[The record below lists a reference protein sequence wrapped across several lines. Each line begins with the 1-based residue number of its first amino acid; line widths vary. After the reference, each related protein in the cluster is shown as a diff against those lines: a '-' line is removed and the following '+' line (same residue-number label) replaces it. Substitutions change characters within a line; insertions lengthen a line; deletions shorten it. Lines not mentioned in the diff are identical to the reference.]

1 MSKAVSQRASANSL
15 RSNTKQHKRHVS
27 LRNLPDQ
34 PGPEDH
40 IPPSL
45 ALDARSTRDS
55 AFSISSTEQHLGVG
69 PSAGYDDAAHAAG
82 SGTFPDSKK
91 QALVA
96 PPTHSRNGSHN
107 RRPTEAYAEELDRLL
122 ESEGE
127 DGVNLIKVVERQ
139 DVFHLIHQIRS
150 DLRSTIDTHL
160 SWEELTSV
168 DLNFSLVRPLAIKY
182 SNYRSIAILYCLM
195 LNRIYFQREASRDL
209 AFQSVNTTRAALCEL
224 LAMKLLRTFSNDGLE
239 LVTSLTASFHPLAGA
254 TYAELTELDL
264 SSSHI
269 DLEDITKH
277 GLAPKQC
284 SSTLDLAIASSAKR
298 FISTPLC
305 QRCIDGIWNGK
316 VVLAPLQASH
326 AILNDSY
333 KKRPL
338 SIYDPTK
345 APLLNHL
352 RLRVP
357 SIRSKLEFITF
368 VVILILYVAALAQ
381 KGSPTWTVQETLFSI
396 WLFGFAVDE
405 LAQLQEHGLSHYL
418 GTIYNLID
426 ALFCIISF
434 CWFGLRISAL
444 QHGLADRSDLSFDC
458 LALGAVLL
466 CPRVAS
472 SLVQD
477 NVVLLSLKAMLS
489 DFAFFT
495 VLAMICFSG
504 FAYAFYS
511 LASEERWTFK
521 AVLWLMLKVWFG
533 SSYLGFDE
541 AKSFSL
547 TFGPPLMII
556 YTVMSNTL
564 LLTVLISLLSNTFQV
579 VAMNAN
585 EEAMFQ
591 FACKTMSGITT
602 DAIFSYQPPLNLLA
616 VAIVM
621 PLSFVVSPRWLHKI
635 NVFLIRLTSFHVLLV
650 IHFCE
655 LNVFGHGIS
664 LTADKGKSLIS
675 RLAFFSSGLD
685 GASADVIEAAFDY
698 QAPQDKDE
706 WPVEGDASGDEADA
720 EVEVDGGE
728 ARGVGAKGKQ
738 GGQEGGSWEE
748 RAADQLEHSLSAQDE
763 RGSAMASKQSQ
774 PVASGTS
781 AQQDAMPRTLTQ
793 SSLANSV
800 SSRRTRDA
808 PVNRSVHLLRRGPEA
823 RGLGSLS
830 SPLAK
835 LFNRAFDPDEIE
847 GNVPK
852 RSSSTRRFERAD
864 SPVRSHPAS
873 RLVDVNDPRSQESSP
888 SRPAARKHPKRADSS
903 QEGGGSTLAAI
914 GEAGAGSEVD
924 TLFNKDGLDA
934 ELRDVARRV
943 QEMEARGK
951 RMEDLLLQLLEKQTS
966 HEGK

>member
-15 RSNTKQHKRHVS
+15 HSRQQQHKRHVS

-34 PGPEDH
+34 PGPDDH
-40 IPPSL
+40 IPPAL
-45 ALDARSTRDS
+45 ALDAPSPGDS
-55 AFSISSTEQHLGVG
+55 AFSFSSTEQHLGVG
-69 PSAGYDDAAHAAG
+69 PSSSHHASHA
-82 SGTFPDSKK
+82 SHRHAFPGT
-91 QALVA
+91 A
-96 PPTHSRNGSHN
+96 PTTSRTGSHI
-107 RRPTEAYAEELDRLL
+107 RRPTEADAQEIDRLL

-139 DVFHLIHQIRS
+139 DVFHLIHEIRS
-150 DLRSTIDTHL
+150 DLRKTIDTHL

-182 SNYRSIAILYCLM
+182 SNFRSIAILYCLM
-195 LNRIYFQREASRDL
+195 LNRIYFQREATRDL
-209 AFQSVNTTRAALCEL
+209 AFQSVNNTRSTLCEL

-239 LVTSLTASFHPLAGA
+239 LVTSLTASFHPLAGT
-254 TYAELTELDL
+254 TYKELKEMQL
-264 SSSHI
+264 SSSFI
-269 DLEDITKH
+269 DLDDITKH
-277 GLAPKQC
+277 GLAAKQY
-284 SSTLDLAIASSAKR
+284 SNTLELAIASSAKR

-305 QRCIDGIWNGK
+305 QRCIDGIWHGK
-316 VVLAPLQASH
+316 VVLSPMQASH

-357 SIRSKLEFITF
+357 SIRSKLEFTTF

-405 LAQLQEHGLSHYL
+405 LAQLQERGLSHYL
-418 GTIYNLID
+418 GTLYNLID
-426 ALFCIISF
+426 AMFCIIGF
-434 CWFGLRISAL
+434 FWFGLRISAL
-444 QHGLADRSDLSFDC
+444 HHGLPQRSDLSFDC

-541 AKSFSL
+541 AQSFSL
-547 TFGPPLMII
+547 TFDPPLMII
-556 YTVMSNTL
+556 YTIMSNTL

-591 FACKTMSGITT
+591 FAVKTMSGITT

-621 PLSFVVSPRWLHKI
+621 PLSFLVSPRWLHKI
-635 NVFLIRLTSFHVLLV
+635 NVFLIRSTSFHVLLI
-650 IHFCE
+650 IHFAE

-664 LTADKGKSLIS
+664 LTAEKGRGLLGKLGIWG
-675 RLAFFSSGLD
+675 SGLD

-698 QAPQDKDE
+698 TPLEDKDDWQAE
-706 WPVEGDASGDEADA
+706 SASGDEADA
-720 EVEVDGGE
+720 ELEEDAEHEHVDSKTKR
-728 ARGVGAKGKQ
+728 AR
-738 GGQEGGSWEE
+738 GGQEEGSWQE
-748 RAADQLEHSLSAQDE
+748 AAAKHLEHDLTHGSPPLRSSAT
-763 RGSAMASKQSQ
+763 ASKEPPPPHQ
-774 PVASGTS
+774 PTLEDTRST
-781 AQQDAMPRTLTQ
+781 QDALPRTHTQ
-793 SSLANSV
+793 SSIANSV
-800 SSRRTRDA
+800 SSRRAREA
-808 PVNRSVHLLRRGPEA
+808 PVNRSVHLLRHAPEPEPEP

-835 LFNRAFDPDEIE
+835 LFGAIDPSNYERDI
-847 GNVPK
+847 PR
-852 RSSSTRRFERAD
+852 RS
-864 SPVRSHPAS
+864 AS
-873 RLVDVNDPRSQESSP
+873 RRRVEDARSRESSP
-888 SRPAARKHPKRADSS
+888 TRRPTRMLKRS
-903 QEGGGSTLAAI
+903 ESTTTAGASGLAAI
-914 GEAGAGSEVD
+914 GERNTSADNAEMAFSS
-924 TLFNKDGLDA
+924 KDSVED

-943 QEMEARGK
+943 QDMEARAK
-951 RMEDLLLQLLEKQTS
+951 RIEDLLLQLLEKQT
-966 HEGK
+966 K

>member
-15 RSNTKQHKRHVS
+15 RSNQRQHKRHVS

-40 IPPSL
+40 IPPAL
-45 ALDARSTRDS
+45 ALEAPSPRDS
-55 AFSISSTEQHLGVG
+55 AFSFSSTEQHLGAG
-69 PSAGYDDAAHAAG
+69 ASNTNSASQTARNDTFFGTAPS
-82 SGTFPDSKK
+82 
-91 QALVA
+91 V
-96 PPTHSRNGSHN
+96 SRNSSHI
-107 RRPTEAYAEELDRLL
+107 RRPTTEADAQEIDRLL

-139 DVFHLIHQIRS
+139 DVFHLIHEIRA
-150 DLRSTIDTHL
+150 DLRKTIDTHL

-182 SNYRSIAILYCLM
+182 SNFRSIAILYCLM
-195 LNRIYFQREASRDL
+195 LNRIYFQREATRDL
-209 AFQSVNTTRAALCEL
+209 AFQSVNNTRAILCEL

-254 TYAELTELDL
+254 NYEELKELQL
-264 SSSHI
+264 STSHV
-269 DLEDITKH
+269 DLEEIVKH
-277 GLAPKQC
+277 GLAAKQY
-284 SSTLDLAIASSAKR
+284 SNTLELAIASSAKR

-305 QRCIDGIWNGK
+305 QRCIDGIWHGK
-316 VVLAPLQASH
+316 VVLSPMQASH

-338 SIYDPTK
+338 NIYDPTK

-357 SIRSKLEFITF
+357 SIRSKLEFVTF

-381 KGSPTWTVQETLFSI
+381 KGSPTWTAQETLFSI

-405 LAQLQEHGLSHYL
+405 LAQLQEHGVSHYL
-418 GTIYNLID
+418 GTLYNLID
-426 ALFCIISF
+426 AMFCIIGF
-434 CWFGLRISAL
+434 CWFGLRVSAL
-444 QHGLADRSDLSFDC
+444 RHGLPARSDLSFDC

-511 LASEERWTFK
+511 LAAEERWTFK

-541 AKSFSL
+541 AESFSL

-556 YTVMSNTL
+556 YTIMSNTL

-616 VAIVM
+616 VAVVM

-635 NVFLIRLTSFHVLLV
+635 NVFLIRLTSFHVLLI
-650 IHFCE
+650 IHFAE

-664 LTADKGKSLIS
+664 LTAEKGRGLLGKLGI
-675 RLAFFSSGLD
+675 FGSGLD

-698 QAPQDKDE
+698 VPEEDKNE
-706 WPVEGDASGDEADA
+706 WEGVGASGDEAD
-720 EVEVDGGE
+720 GE
-728 ARGVGAKGKQ
+728 ADEEGEDAK
-738 GGQEGGSWEE
+738 GGSWEE
-748 RAADQLEHSLSAQDE
+748 RAASQLEHDLTAEPQPGTASAV
-763 RGSAMASKQSQ
+763 GSKHHQ
-774 PVASGTS
+774 P
-781 AQQDAMPRTLTQ
+781 AQQPEAQEAMPRTFTQ
-793 SSLANSV
+793 SSIANSV
-800 SSRRTRDA
+800 TSRRTRDP
-808 PVNRSVHLLRRGPEA
+808 PVNRSVQLLRRGPEP
-823 RGLGSLS
+823 RGLGSLT

-835 LFNRAFDPDEIE
+835 LFGSIDPNELEREIPRRS
-847 GNVPK
+847 GSK
-852 RSSSTRRFERAD
+852 RR
-864 SPVRSHPAS
+864 
-873 RLVDVNDPRSQESSP
+873 VDDPRSQESSP
-888 SRPAARKHPKRADSS
+888 TRRPRRSITRSDSNRDARS
-903 QEGGGSTLAAI
+903 GSALTAI
-914 GEAGAGSEVD
+914 GEATGSSLASDVE
-924 TLFNKDGLDA
+924 FSSKDSVEN

-951 RMEDLLLQLLEKQTS
+951 RMEDLLLKLLEKQTR
-966 HEGK
+966 